1 MGAGRGLRLVGVV
14 ASAVFLVAPGL
25 GVASHSNGQVTD
37 VFRGPGIVLRYPGSL
52 YVTNRPLDSITN
64 PAQRFVL
71 STYRVPGNQPNA
83 DGNYTPP
90 STGVI
95 AELTE
100 DVPPPNPD
108 FQAPP
113 RPRQFALPKLSG
125 HLETFG
131 PRWGEIPFRDH
142 GRGFYIFIG
151 VGPGASPAKVALMLH
166 TLDGLTVSAPPNICD
181 RRLSRRRGRM
191 FF

>member
-1 MGAGRGLRLVGVV
+1 M
-14 ASAVFLVAPGL
+14 
-25 GVASHSNGQVTD
+25 
-37 VFRGPGIVLRYPGSL
+37 
-52 YVTNRPLDSITN
+52 
-64 PAQRFVL
+64 L

-166 TLDGLTVSAPPNICD
+166 TLDGLTVSAPPP
-181 RRLSRRRGRM
+181 SVTGA
-191 FF
+191 